1 MGCGDQV
8 RLMDGLRVDP
18 IHSMK
23 NFPDNRSTFHQ
34 DSGAALF
41 KKLQLM
47 LANAVFKAAQV
58 CCLNQSMN
66 IRLNLPGGPDTTLC
80 HHLQGR

>member
-8 RLMDGLRVDP
+8 RLIDGLHVDP

-23 NFPDNRSTFHQ
+23 NFPDNRSAFHH
-34 DSGAALF
+34 DFGAALL
-41 KKLQLM
+41 KKLHLV

-66 IRLNLPGGPDTTLC
+66 IRLNFSGGPDTTLC
-80 HHLQGR
+80 QGLQGR

>member
-1 MGCGDQV
+1 M
-8 RLMDGLRVDP
+8 RLMDCLRVDP

-58 CCLNQSMN
+58 CCLNQGMN

-80 HHLQGR
+80 QGLQGR